1 LKKKNPKEELDIK
14 RTPMSTIKKTKITV
28 KKKKVRIPLPKQA
41 PKVME
46 SEKVYKRTKAKKI
59 EPE

>member
-1 LKKKNPKEELDIK
+1 MKKKNPNEELDIK
-14 RTPMSTIKKTKITV
+14 RTTMSTIKKTKITV

-46 SEKVYKRTKAKKI
+46 SEKVYKRTKNKKI
-59 EPE
+59 EVE